1 VKDNQSMNT
10 HHLLVERQA
19 DIVTVTLNRPEHRNA
34 LSRPLLLELTQVL
47 QNIGDSDARGVIM
60 AANGPVFSAGHHF
73 ADMAGQTHAD
83 LRELFRICTAMMDSL
98 QSLPQP
104 VVARVHGLATAAG
117 CQLVAT
123 CDLAVAAESAGFAIP
138 GGKGALFCHTPLV
151 AVARNIGRKRALE
164 MAMTGDAIDART
176 AADWGLVN
184 HVVPDGDLVAA
195 TLDLITRATRGTE
208 ASKAAGKQAYYSQIE
223 MNQPAAYAY
232 AGEVMAERAMD
243 KRAQESFHA
252 FLNRRKV

>member
-1 VKDNQSMNT
+1 
-10 HHLLVERQA
+10 
-19 DIVTVTLNRPEHRNA
+19 
-34 LSRPLLLELTQVL
+34 
-47 QNIGDSDARGVIM
+47 
-60 AANGPVFSAGHHF
+60 
-73 ADMAGQTHAD
+73 
-83 LRELFRICTAMMDSL
+83 
-98 QSLPQP
+98 
-104 VVARVHGLATAAG
+104 
-117 CQLVAT
+117 
-123 CDLAVAAESAGFAIP
+123 
-138 GGKGALFCHTPLV
+138 
-151 AVARNIGRKRALE
+151 

-252 FLNRRKV
+252 FLNRRKL